1 MLASAPIAVWQPVAS
16 KSRADGSLVEY
27 APGWWQRLGGP
38 NAISIAAWLFTLVGG
53 TAAAFSWI
61 PDGPDV
67 RPLAWIGLSF
77 VAQLLL
83 GCFLLVAW
91 LTYLSPRS
99 RPSRTAAL
107 IATLLVAGWVRGAF
121 LAFAG
126 ERLHLVEDGYAQQ
139 RAVGA
144 AIAFAVWYSL
154 AALIVDEWRQ
164 HRAAVNQ
171 LRSELL
177 HEQELAERSTS
188 LITDFRASVLEQ
200 TQALLST
207 GLESASAASNDPASA
222 AASLRR
228 TVDDLIRPLSYELER
243 RAVSD
248 AELLADVEKRPMS
261 ARVPLRTYV
270 AGIFTA
276 RPFAPLAT
284 AAVIIATPMVVTMHV
299 LGPVVGAF
307 AVVLSAAVVG
317 LMLWMVRGPIMGAIP
332 GWPIGVSVVV
342 VIGAWVAVTAVVGL
356 LLAAWGLEP
365 SSSSMTV
372 LLGIALMTMVAA
384 AIEGSVEKQ
393 QRTAER
399 ELREAVLAVEWA
411 AARLRQRAWNEQ
423 RSLGRLLHGTV
434 QATMVAAALKLRDQ
448 SPDEAAET
456 IAGLTARL
464 KYALGDETQTP
475 WRRDISNLR
484 EVWDGAI
491 QLTVVLRPAAERT
504 LDRDALAAHS
514 LLQVLNEGVTNA
526 VRHGNANSV
535 RATVEVEAGYLL
547 LTVMDDGAP
556 VVARGTGGTGSRI
569 FDANCADWHLGF
581 DSTTTLNARVACSS
595 AAPSGVERGRS

>member
-1 MLASAPIAVWQPVAS
+1 
-16 KSRADGSLVEY
+16 VEY

-67 RPLAWIGLSF
+67 RALEWVGLS
-77 VAQLLL
+77 VIAQLLL

-91 LTYLSPRS
+91 LTYLSPLK

-121 LAFAG
+121 LAYAG
-126 ERLHLVEDGYAQQ
+126 ERLDLVDDGYAQQ

-144 AIAFAVWYSL
+144 AIAFTVWYSL

-164 HRAAVNQ
+164 HRAAVSQ
-171 LRSELL
+171 LRAELL
-177 HEQELAERSTS
+177 HEQELAERSTG
-188 LITDFRASVLEQ
+188 LITDFRANVLEQ

-207 GLESASAASNDPASA
+207 GLESASAASNEPASA

-248 AELLADVEKRPMS
+248 AELLADVEKRPVS

-284 AAVIIATPMVVTMHV
+284 AAVMIATPMVVTMHV
-299 LGPVVGAF
+299 LGPLAGAV
-307 AVVLSAAVVG
+307 AVVLSAVIVG
-317 LMLWMVRGPIMGAIP
+317 LSLWLARRPIMRAIP
-332 GWPIGVSVVV
+332 GWPVGVSVVI
-342 VIGAWVAVTAVVGL
+342 VIGTWVAVTVIVGL
-356 LLAAWGLEP
+356 LLAALGLEP

-372 LLGIALMTMVAA
+372 LLGMALMTMVAA
-384 AIEGSVEKQ
+384 AIEGSVEQQ
-393 QRTAER
+393 QRKAQG
-399 ELREAVLAVEWA
+399 ELRDAVLAVEWA

-448 SPDEAAET
+448 SPEEAAET

-464 KYALGDETQTP
+464 QYALGDETKTP
-475 WRRDISNLR
+475 WRRDFSNLQ

-491 QLTVVLRPAAERT
+491 QLTVVLMPAAERT

-514 LLQVLNEGVTNA
+514 LVQVLNEGVTNA

-535 RATVEVEAGYLL
+535 RATVEVEPGYLL
-547 LTVMDDGAP
+547 LTVMDDGTP
-556 VVARGTGGTGSRI
+556 VDARGEAGTGSTI
-569 FDANCADWHLGF
+569 LDANCADWHLGL

-595 AAPSGVERGRS
+595 AAPAGVGGGHS